1 MTHTFPMSIPDLSGN
16 EQRYATEAVA
26 SGWISSM
33 GEFLQRFEGEFAEAC
48 NCDYALGT
56 SSGTTALHLAVA
68 ALGLGPG
75 DEVILPSLTYIATA
89 NAVTYCGATPVFVD
103 VDPITWCLDPTKIEE
118 AITPRTKGIIP
129 VHLLGHPADMDPIV
143 NLAVTHGLW
152 VVEDAAEAIF
162 ATYKGRLC
170 GSLGNAA
177 AFSFF
182 GNKVLT
188 SGEGG
193 AVTLNDPLLQRRMAM
208 LRGQGMDPNRRYH
221 FPIVGFNYRMTNVA
235 AAILCGQMER
245 RHAIITRRQE
255 IVSLYSRQ
263 LSKIPGITV
272 REIAPWATA
281 SPWLASCLVEPTLF
295 GCNRDQ
301 LAVRLK
307 AAGIDSRPLFEPLHQ
322 LPPYRQE
329 AQHRGT
335 ALPVTDRLAGAGI
348 MLPTYPQLTDEQ
360 VRFICA
366 SIRVLADGPSR
377 HEAARI
383 DRGQPAVISRRAA

>member
-1 MTHTFPMSIPDLSGN
+1 MTQTIPMAIPDLSGN
-16 EQRYATEAVA
+16 EQRYAAEAVA
-26 SGWISSM
+26 SSWISST
-33 GEFLQRFEGEFAEAC
+33 GQFLDRFEGEFAEAC

-75 DEVILPSLTYIATA
+75 DEVIVPSLTYIATA
-89 NAVTYCGATPVFVD
+89 NAVTYCGATPIFVD
-103 VDPITWCLDPTKIEE
+103 VDPDTWCLDPTKIEA
-118 AITPRTKGIIP
+118 AITPHTKGIIP

-143 NLAVTHGLW
+143 QLAVTHGLW

-208 LRGQGMDPNRRYH
+208 LRGQGMNPNRRYH
-221 FPIVGFNYRMTNVA
+221 FPVVGFNYRMTNVA

-245 RHAIITRRQE
+245 RHDIIMRRQE
-255 IVSLYSRQ
+255 IVSLYTRE
-263 LSKIPGITV
+263 LSGLAGIHV
-272 REIAPWATA
+272 REDAAWAGT
-281 SPWLASCLVEPTLF
+281 SPWLASCLVEPTHF
-295 GCNRDQ
+295 GCDRDQ
-301 LAVRLK
+301 LATSLK
-307 AAGIDSRPLFEPLHQ
+307 AAGIDTRPLFEPLHQ
-322 LPPYRQE
+322 LPPYRRE
-329 AQHRGT
+329 AQQRGT
-335 ALPVTDRLAGAGI
+335 VLPVTDRLAETGL
-348 MLPTYPQLTDEQ
+348 MLPTYPQLSDDD
-360 VRFICA
+360 VLFICRC
-366 SIRVLADGPSR
+366 IQTHGNVTPW
-377 HEAARI
+377 
-383 DRGQPAVISRRAA
+383 QPLSHTSQTKRAA